1 MNKCSPLRS
10 LNPSVAQLSAL
21 LSRSPETVISP
32 VVFRCFHV
40 IEPPRNGGI
49 HGRKAVPNFVALYW
63 WNTRARERSE
73 GGGGLR
79 VERINRTGSH
89 VRACI
94 LSLAL
99 LFASCRFRFLYFH
112 TSGYLR
118 NGRHQTA
125 C

>member
-79 VERINRTGSH
+79 VEAHQPHGLPCAGLYPF
-89 VRACI
+89 AC
-94 LSLAL
+94 
-99 LFASCRFRFLYFH
+99 ASFCVM
-112 TSGYLR
+112 
-118 NGRHQTA
+118 
-125 C
+125 